1 MGDGGKG
8 SRQRKA
14 EVSQSVVDSNW
25 DAIFKKKH
33 NEIVKAAA
41 ECGCYNCMEKKID
54 PTTFM
59 PASLNTF
66 IVCPKCGN
74 KRCPRATDHN
84 FECTN
89 SNEPGQAGSRYK

>member
-14 EVSQSVVDSNW
+14 EVPQAVVDSNW
-25 DAIFKKKH
+25 DTIFKKKH
-33 NEIVKAAA
+33 KEITDAASD
-41 ECGCYNCMEKKID
+41 CGCYTCMEKKID

-59 PASLNTF
+59 PASINKF

-74 KRCPRATDHN
+74 KRCPHATDHN

-89 SNEPGQAGSRYK
+89 SNEPGQTGSRY